1 MDVGIDRQR
10 LERIP
15 GILLCPTHNVEPTS
29 PLPDRAADLE
39 VNAAFSRWGSQL
51 NSSAQCGMLLYHR
64 PSGVRLS
71 NFGASAPFRI
81 ADDMHL
87 TSEPAP
93 SDAAARQP
101 YLRTIVQG
109 NPALILDGGDLL
121 PPAEEALLGGLR
133 RVLRQLPTAAQ
144 VSELAK
150 QSVVVRTYA
159 SPEQTLIVVMNSAP
173 WRVEA
178 QVTIDGTEP
187 VTLEPVID
195 SAKSE
200 SLPAGRQVW
209 NVSLAPYDLRA
220 YRFSAKTS
228 RPTEVSAKLSEEGAK
243 ELKRH
248 VEDLAGGDLSAPHVY
263 RGLANPSFEPTGSAG
278 AVPGWRVV
286 GGQTNVAA
294 GLDAQLPQDGKTS
307 LHVRNANQVATI
319 ESDPFPI
326 PATGQLAMTVFA
338 RSQNTPS
345 DAELRLIF
353 EYESEGRPY
362 RLAANVKTNDP
373 DHNSQ
378 QWRPFAIFDADLPL
392 DSRDQMRIKFE
403 FAGPGDFWL
412 DNIKLNDTLL
422 PLKFYPNSS
431 AEIVKLLQHTHDVQ
445 AAYDA
450 GQLQDCLQL
459 LDGYWPHFVTAYT
472 PPAAP
477 AIALAARPSS
487 SNVQEPS
494 PPPSGKEDQY
504 SPGLGERLKRIVPIL
519 K

>member
-1 MDVGIDRQR
+1 M
-10 LERIP
+10 
-15 GILLCPTHNVEPTS
+15 
-29 PLPDRAADLE
+29 
-39 VNAAFSRWGSQL
+39 
-51 NSSAQCGMLLYHR
+51 
-64 PSGVRLS
+64 
-71 NFGASAPFRI
+71 
-81 ADDMHL
+81 
-87 TSEPAP
+87 
-93 SDAAARQP
+93 
-101 YLRTIVQG
+101 
-109 NPALILDGGDLL
+109 
-121 PPAEEALLGGLR
+121 
-133 RVLRQLPTAAQ
+133 
-144 VSELAK
+144 
-150 QSVVVRTYA
+150 
-159 SPEQTLIVVMNSAP
+159 
-173 WRVEA
+173 
-178 QVTIDGTEP
+178 
-187 VTLEPVID
+187 
-195 SAKSE
+195 
-200 SLPAGRQVW
+200 
-209 NVSLAPYDLRA
+209 
-220 YRFSAKTS
+220 
-228 RPTEVSAKLSEEGAK
+228 
-243 ELKRH
+243 
-248 VEDLAGGDLSAPHVY
+248 
-263 RGLANPSFEPTGSAG
+263 
-278 AVPGWRVV
+278 PGWRVV

-392 DSRDQMRIKFE
+392 DSRAEMRIKFE